1 MKEIKVAKKG
11 VEKNQFKTLI
21 NVLKKDGLVALKTD
35 TIYGFSCLAS
45 SSSALKKLRQL
56 KKREKDKPFLLLVSD
71 LEMLESIA
79 FLNLAQKKYLEDN
92 RIFEEKS
99 TTILLKIKKKLPI
112 EVLGSKNI
120 NKVAIRLPKSR
131 FLIKMIK
138 ELNEPI
144 VSSSL
149 NLSGKENIS
158 NPKEIKKIFSQE
170 NGIDL
175 ILNSGIC
182 RRRKTSRLIDLSDL
196 KNIKVIRN

>member
-1 MKEIKVAKKG
+1 MKEIKVSKKG
-11 VEKNQFKTLI
+11 IEKNQFKTLI
-21 NVLKKDGLVALKTD
+21 NVLKKDGLIALKTD

-56 KKREKDKPFLLLVSD
+56 KKREKDKPFLLLVAN

-131 FLIKMIK
+131 FLTKMIK
-138 ELNEPI
+138 ELDEPI

-158 NPKEIKKIFSQE
+158 NPREIKKIFSQE

-182 RRRKTSRLIDLSDL
+182 RRRKASRLIDLSDL